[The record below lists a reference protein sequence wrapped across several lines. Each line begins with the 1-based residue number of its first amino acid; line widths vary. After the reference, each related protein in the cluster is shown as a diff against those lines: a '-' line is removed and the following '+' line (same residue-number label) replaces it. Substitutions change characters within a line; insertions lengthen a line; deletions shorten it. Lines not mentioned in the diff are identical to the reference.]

1 MSGDREV
8 FLASTGERV
17 YDQPSSRRAL
27 RWPQVVSCGI
37 GWLLCRWSA
46 RAFFALSVE
55 GEEHIPQSGP
65 VILAPRGSRGARW
78 GPLRVRFSAS
88 IGPRSLHRPQ
98 YPGSVWREAYGGK
111 YGAPP
116 GRGAAESVFWV
127 RRLGRLPPFASPCG
141 RMALAVAGRT
151 VYSRE
156 QEV

>member
-1 MSGDREV
+1 MI
-8 FLASTGERV
+8 T
-17 YDQPSSRRAL
+17 
-27 RWPQVVSCGI
+27 
-37 GWLLCRWSA
+37 
-46 RAFFALSVE
+46 
-55 GEEHIPQSGP
+55 
-65 VILAPRGSRGARW
+65 PRRGARCADRRLCCTRSD
-78 GPLRVRFSAS
+78 GSCAGGLPGLLCALGCGGGAHPTKRAS
-88 IGPRSLHRPQ
+88 D
-98 YPGSVWREAYGGK
+98 PGAQYGGK